1 MFGRTTVQCAAI
13 TGRKGTLRYMLN
25 PLRPE
30 EQIQLLETQLTHD
43 VTAAELARK
52 YEHYETANLLQRYRT
67 TAEAKIG
74 GENKYTSPNCKNFS
88 FTHVHILC
96 QHVLTSF
103 CLKRFFLQSFKFTVV
118 CMHNARCNNIS
129 FNN

>member
-43 VTAAELARK
+43 FTAAELALK
-52 YEHYETANLLQRYRT
+52 FHQFETATLLQHYRT
-67 TAEAKIG
+67 AAE
-74 GENKYTSPNCKNFS
+74 E
-88 FTHVHILC
+88 
-96 QHVLTSF
+96 
-103 CLKRFFLQSFKFTVV
+103 
-118 CMHNARCNNIS
+118 NIS
-129 FNN
+129 GKQCYLCKSQTLHLFNV